1 MISFWAI
8 TANLNNPGTLNLV
21 KKKIDLNIF
30 ITWNNWWHYAYT
42 PHEKSMPN
50 LTTLLVVLR
59 KYVINNLSNMIKLIL
74 NKRIAWLDPERG
86 CRGVRTPLIFA
97 QHPIQNLSTPSTFP

>member
-8 TANLNNPGTLNLV
+8 TANLNNPGTLNSV

-42 PHEKSMPN
+42 PHEKSMPK

-74 NKRIAWLDPERG
+74 NKRILY
-86 CRGVRTPLIFA
+86 
-97 QHPIQNLSTPSTFP
+97 QNYVFTEPKQTVLES

>member
-8 TANLNNPGTLNLV
+8 TANLNNPGTLNSV
-21 KKKIDLNIF
+21 KKNDLNIF

-42 PHEKSMPN
+42 PHEKSMPK

-74 NKRIAWLDPERG
+74 NKRIAWLDPEG
-86 CRGVRTPLIFA
+86 GAGVHIPLIFA